1 MDKPARSRLTLSG
14 PQAALPGNPAVNSNE
29 PAARETGCVEVD
41 AALTRMTANATRN
54 RVMIS
59 AILKPHFPTNG
70 QGVPER
76 IELVAKTIESVVAQ
90 NQPDAEGIVSLG
102 LFTDWFLPG
111 QSLALKP
118 AARIAQTLVD
128 KAA

>member
-14 PQAALPGNPAVNSNE
+14 PQAARLGNPAVDSNE
-29 PAARETGCVEVD
+29 PAARETGCVEAD

-59 AILKPHFPTNG
+59 AILKPHFLANG

-76 IELVAKTIESVVAQ
+76 IELVAKNIESVVAQ
-90 NQPDAEGIVSLG
+90 NQLDAEGIVSLG
-102 LFTDWFLPG
+102 LFTDW
-111 QSLALKP
+111 SSP
-118 AARIAQTLVD
+118 ARASP
-128 KAA
+128 

>member
-14 PQAALPGNPAVNSNE
+14 PQAINSNE
-29 PAARETGCVEVD
+29 PTARETGCLEAD
-41 AALTRMTANATRN
+41 AALTRMTANAQRN

-59 AILKPHFPTNG
+59 AILKPHFPANAA
-70 QGVPER
+70 GVPER
-76 IELVAKTIESVVAQ
+76 IELVAQTIESVVTQ
-90 NQPDAEGIVSLG
+90 TQPDAEGIVSLG

-118 AARIAQTLVD
+118 AARSSVTA